1 MRARAELSVALALAL
16 GAACVPVM
24 AQSND
29 GRLAATVGEL
39 VQIEAQR
46 VLLEARRSQPG
57 APAKNAASAIVLP
70 RASASAVADVIELLG
85 IYKREREFAADVA
98 LNGVVRYVKTG
109 DALGSYSIKSIGDR
123 CVYLA
128 DVNRAEL
135 LRCVSMASEKP
146 L

>member
-1 MRARAELSVALALAL
+1 MRARAELSVALAIAL
-16 GAACVPVM
+16 GAAYGAAK

-57 APAKNAASAIVLP
+57 APAQQAASAIVLP
-70 RASASAVADVIELLG
+70 KATAGVVADVIELLG

-98 LNGVVRYVKTG
+98 LNGVVRYVKAG
-109 DALGSYSIKSIGDR
+109 DALGNYSIKSIGDR

-128 DVNRAEL
+128 DANRAEL
-135 LRCVSMASEKP
+135 LRCVSMASVKP
-146 L
+146 M